1 MPGRL
6 ALSLALVAAAL
17 VRPAAAPV
25 LLRLVGRALLAALH
39 LAHRRR
45 RRLRLA
51 LLLRLGLRL
60 ELLLRHGPRCFA
72 WHLRRPLRLRLTK
85 LLGLTILLRLAI
97 HISPLLALDWR
108 RLLDFTH
115 RRRRLAI
122 ALLPYCRRWRGG
134 LRTIVFDARC
144 AGHCR
149 RVGHCPTVLAI
160 LGIRRASAVF
170 HVPVVFR
177 RGVRSIRAGVAAT
190 GFRLTAGRRRHVA
203 PTFLA
208 CLRHA
213 GCRLLEAFG
222 RWPDLLP
229 LRIAVR
235 VVALG

>member
-1 MPGRL
+1 MPGQL
-6 ALSLALVAAAL
+6 ALSLAFVAAAF
-17 VRPAAAPV
+17 VRPAVAPV
-25 LLRLVGRALLAALH
+25 LIRLVGRTLLAALH

-72 WHLRRPLRLRLTK
+72 WHRRRPLRLRLTK

-122 ALLPYCRRWRGG
+122 ALLPCCRRWRGG
-134 LRTIVFDARC
+134 LRTIVFNARC
-144 AGHCR
+144 AGHY
-149 RVGHCPTVLAI
+149 PAVLAI
-160 LGIRRASAVF
+160 LGIRRTSAVF

-177 RGVRSIRAGVAAT
+177 HGARGIRSGVAAA
-190 GFRLTAGRRRHVA
+190 GFRLTAGRRHHVA

>member
-1 MPGRL
+1 MPGQL
-6 ALSLALVAAAL
+6 ALSLALVAAAF
-17 VRPAAAPV
+17 VRPAVAPV
-25 LLRLVGRALLAALH
+25 LIRLVGRALLAALH

-72 WHLRRPLRLRLTK
+72 WHLRRPLGLRLAQ

-134 LRTIVFDARC
+134 LRTIVFNARC
-144 AGHCR
+144 AGHY
-149 RVGHCPTVLAI
+149 PAVLAI

-170 HVPVVFR
+170 HIPLVFR
-177 RGVRSIRAGVAAT
+177 RGARSIRAGVAAT
-190 GFRLTAGRRRHVA
+190 GFRLTAGRRRNVA
-203 PTFLA
+203 PTFLT